1 MRIGYLD
8 CFSGISGDM
17 FLGALVGAGVPLERL
32 QETVAA
38 LGIGAS
44 LEMFTV
50 LRSGIGAV
58 KVDVLVDG
66 EKDRPREVHH
76 EIRKAASADEHKPH
90 PHSHSGHEHVHEHEH
105 AHGHEHA
112 HEHEHA
118 PEHGHEHGH
127 SDSPQESR
135 PAHSHAHEHGRSL
148 QQIRKLI
155 AEAPIGSTAK
165 ATATAVFE
173 ALGSVEAGIHQVEVE
188 NIHFHEVGST
198 DALVDIVCAAVGA
211 EALGVDEWVCS
222 PLNVGSGTVE
232 CAHGRFPV
240 PAPATLELLRRCQA
254 PVYSSG
260 VEKELVTPTGAAI
273 VSVLVDRFAPLP
285 PLRTERIG
293 YGAGYRDLHGQPNVV
308 RLTIGEA
315 SSILLPSGPASEA
328 ETVSVLETNL
338 DDVAPQVV
346 GYVFERALASGAL
359 DVFTTAV
366 QMKKSRPGMLLTV
379 LCRPEDADR
388 LAALLFAE
396 TTTLGVRRRQE
407 TRQCL
412 ARRHA
417 SVQTPWGEV
426 RVKLGTLGDK
436 LLNCAPEYE
445 DCRRIAM
452 ECQVPLKTVI
462 SEASRLYWE
471 KHHE

>member
-17 FLGALVGAGVPLERL
+17 FLGALVAAGVPLEQL

-44 LEMFTV
+44 LEMSSV
-50 LRSGIGAV
+50 LRSGISAV
-58 KVDVLVDG
+58 KVDVLVGG

-76 EIRKAASADEHKPH
+76 EIKKAKTH
-90 PHSHSGHEHVHEHEH
+90 PGAEDRARVGHPPEHVHEHEH
-105 AHGHEHA
+105 RHEHA
-112 HEHEHA
+112 HPDSEQKSQAPHA
-118 PEHGHEHGH
+118 
-127 SDSPQESR
+127 
-135 PAHSHAHEHGRSL
+135 HAHEHGRSL
-148 QQIRKLI
+148 QQIRRLI
-155 AEAPIGSTAK
+155 TDASIGSKAK
-165 ATATAVFE
+165 STATAIFE
-173 ALGSVEAGIHQVEVE
+173 ALGSVEAGIHHEE
-188 NIHFHEVGST
+188 MEKIHFHEVGST

-211 EALGVDEWVCS
+211 EALGVEQWLCS
-222 PLNVGSGTVE
+222 PLNVGSGSVE

-254 PVYSSG
+254 PIYSSG
-260 VEKELVTPTGAAI
+260 IEKELVTPTGAAI
-273 VSVLVDRFAPLP
+273 VSVLVNGFAPLP
-285 PLRTERIG
+285 PMRAERIG
-293 YGAGYRDLHGQPNVV
+293 YGAGYRDLPRHPNVV
-308 RLTIGEA
+308 RLTVGEA
-315 SSILLPSGPASEA
+315 ASAMVHSAAGAEA
-328 ETVSVLETNL
+328 ETVTVLETNL
-338 DDVAPQVV
+338 DDVSPQVV
-346 GYVFERALASGAL
+346 GYVFERALAAGAL
-359 DVFTTAV
+359 DVFTTPV

-379 LCRPEDADR
+379 LCRPEDAER

-426 RVKLGTLGDK
+426 RIKLGSLGSE

-445 DCRRIAM
+445 DCRRIAA
-452 ECQVPLKTVI
+452 ERHIPLKTVMR
-462 SEASRLYWE
+462 EAVRLYLHPSKPKSGLPGTPVE
-471 KHHE
+471 DHHE